1 MVVDQNPYP
10 DLKLMKGSVF
20 LYRVSVNPDTS
31 DEFDFLDEIDNDDL
45 KAAHGWNGD
54 EAFIGNA
61 YLTHS
66 VLTDTF
72 RLYITEINNGFF
84 IVDFTRHSWE
94 SEIHI
99 LSIRYVDMN
108 ELLKNNTMHMP
119 SDATFQAITF
129 AGLDVDEH
137 FEKERIIITTKGY
150 HNFEVLIVYDES
162 DHIFSTILHRV
173 YYRYG
178 FYNAYNDVKSISGYV
193 AIGYT
198 LPNIYSIYNYSRQYI
213 ALYDT
218 SDYEHESEK
227 GYSERYIL
235 GAFPVNYRDPC
246 SFGFNKT
253 YDH

>member
-1 MVVDQNPYP
+1 M
-10 DLKLMKGSVF
+10 
-20 LYRVSVNPDTS
+20 R
-31 DEFDFLDEIDNDDL
+31 
-45 KAAHGWNGD
+45 AAHGWNGD

-108 ELLKNNTMHMP
+108 DLLKKNTMHMP

-173 YYRYG
+173 YYRYS

-198 LPNIYSIYNYSRQYI
+198 LPNIYSIYNYTRQYI

-218 SDYEHESEK
+218 NDYEHESDK

-246 SFGFNKT
+246 SFAFNKT
-253 YDH
+253 YDHETNGSRIGLIVSDPSRNIFIITQVN